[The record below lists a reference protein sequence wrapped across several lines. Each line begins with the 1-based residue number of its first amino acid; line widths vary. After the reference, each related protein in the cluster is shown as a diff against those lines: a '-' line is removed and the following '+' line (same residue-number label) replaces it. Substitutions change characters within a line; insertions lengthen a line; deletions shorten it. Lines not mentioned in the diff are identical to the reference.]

1 MVDGG
6 ARQAAR
12 PDAQILTAWRIA
24 VTVKAI
30 AALVVAMLLFG
41 GGFYVGRLQPQLS
54 AAKATIK
61 RDDQNVKQEST
72 DAARINLEAKQF
84 EQAPLD
90 PIVAPVV
97 RVQYREAAACVPR
110 AAPTGPVPHG
120 TAAVPAP
127 SVVDSVSGP
136 DIGRPLVL
144 VGHVC
149 DAQVTGLQD
158 YINHVCRVK
167 AP

>member
-1 MVDGG
+1 M
-6 ARQAAR
+6 
-12 PDAQILTAWRIA
+12 
-24 VTVKAI
+24 TVKAI
-30 AALVVAMLLFG
+30 AALVVALILFG
-41 GGFYVGRLQPQLS
+41 GGFYVGRLEPQLS

-61 RDDQNVKQEST
+61 RDDQNVKQETT

-90 PIVAPVV
+90 PIVAPLV

-110 AAPTGPVPHG
+110 APAARPGADAA
-120 TAAVPAP
+120 AAVPAP

-149 DAQVTGLQD
+149 DAQVAGLQD
-158 YINHVCRVK
+158 YITHVCRVK